1 MVMPWQKKT
10 MTVGKSE
17 VVYPKSEIFEYI
29 MNISRFF
36 FFALIP
42 VGVVVLILTI
52 RLLKKSFAG
61 KVISEVPYAQK
72 VSFFRIKQPGVYS
85 IWQKGQ
91 FFRKLPVDQFRP
103 VIINNVTEEKVPLIP
118 SLFRPNSNDGNI
130 FKMELFRFTATSGMY
145 RLELTEGSSISGVES
160 FISRIFP
167 AKKADLSQYY
177 ILIRESQP
185 FYFVIIGILLLCLA
199 GFMMIGGLVF
209 GILDIKTLS

>member
-1 MVMPWQKKT
+1 M
-10 MTVGKSE
+10 
-17 VVYPKSEIFEYI
+17 Y
-29 MNISRFF
+29 ISRFF

-42 VGVVVLILTI
+42 VGVVVLILAI
-52 RLLKKSFAG
+52 RLLKKSLAG
-61 KVISEVPYAQK
+61 NILSEVPYAQK
-72 VSFFRIKQPGVYS
+72 VSFFRIKEPGVYS

-103 VIINNVTEEKVPLIP
+103 VIYNNVTEEKVPLFP
-118 SLFRPNSNDGNI
+118 SIFRPNSNDGI
-130 FKMELFRFTATSGMY
+130 TFKMELFRFTAGPGMY
-145 RLELTEGSSISGVES
+145 RMELTAGSSISGVES

-209 GILDIKTLS
+209 GILDLGMLP